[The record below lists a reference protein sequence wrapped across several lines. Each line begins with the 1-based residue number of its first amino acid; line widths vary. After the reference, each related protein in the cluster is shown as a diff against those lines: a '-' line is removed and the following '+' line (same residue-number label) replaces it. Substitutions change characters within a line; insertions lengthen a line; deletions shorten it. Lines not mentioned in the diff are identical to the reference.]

1 MDKKKIAF
9 NIKFIIS
16 LIIVG
21 LFVWYLIISPMMKFH
36 DNEKQMINAAKR
48 YFEINSNELP
58 TGKRIKTL
66 SLSTLYS
73 KSYMKDDL
81 YVPYSNKVCNQT
93 NSWVKVKKNATGEYD
108 YLVYLDCGI
117 L

>member
-66 SLSTLYS
+66 SLNTLY
-73 KSYMKDDL
+73 
-81 YVPYSNKVCNQT
+81 
-93 NSWVKVKKNATGEYD
+93 
-108 YLVYLDCGI
+108 
-117 L
+117 